1 LYCNRVFVSGE
12 MNVLLPDAISYLRG
26 FLDSPDIPLNVSRSF
41 LQQDPKVR
49 KISSF
54 ITRKIADRLVQLVD
68 EDREKYIKMWENI
81 SPYIKLAAIRDAKF
95 NKKVKDAI
103 LFQKSDKT
111 DWISID
117 SLLEK
122 DYGENWSEEKDTEHH
137 VYYGVYG
144 ETLQSLINL
153 YKDSSKTIIMGE
165 PPIDSH
171 FFNFCESNY
180 SDQKVKFK
188 RIDSELGNELI
199 AENPQELVDSQGNTS
214 KDRILTRVKS
224 ILQDVEIEGEWLKNQ
239 EIPMVLIFPE
249 FERRFREMTA
259 AMGNTDNQLFKHKC
273 FINLNHDLIARLDPG
288 HKNSLSKELAENA
301 VNHIY
306 TLALLPHK
314 TLKDESLDNLFVNAG
329 RLFAKLGGISSNQGK
344 QQKTNTNNK
353 DKKQEK
359 TASKVKKGKKT
370 TDKKKQKAKAE
381 NSRIK
386 T

>member
-1 LYCNRVFVSGE
+1 
-12 MNVLLPDAISYLRG
+12 
-26 FLDSPDIPLNVSRSF
+26 LNVSRSF